1 MSIDTNRIPKFC
13 QKIDNFIRR
22 TGEAASWING
32 ILILVIILQVVLR
45 YVFGV
50 GMVILEELQWH
61 LYAVGIMLGL
71 SYCLVMD
78 THIRLDIAHEKFSPR
93 TQEIIELLGTIFLL
107 LPIIIIILIHSWPF
121 LEESIRIN
129 ERSDSPVG
137 LPFRWIIKTFLP
149 LGFSLLGLAAIS
161 RMIRSI
167 HFLKNRSK

>member
-32 ILILVIILQVVLR
+32 ILILVVILQVVLR

-93 TQEIIELLGTIFLL
+93 AQEIIELLGTIFLL

-149 LGFSLLGLAAIS
+149 LGFGLLGLAAIS